1 MLKIDRMEKNLA
13 MKKIRKWV
21 NGLSIKKKLIFYGYL
36 TVSPVMILI
45 SLVLLIFN
53 YDKAKEDWLDGNL
66 SNINVLSESLNAVQ
80 TEVKDFTTYL
90 CINTQLSRLLT
101 SHNIEEKNKNARLW
115 EEETPI
121 QYVQNVLA
129 LKGYI
134 KTIAIY
140 PENGIRPY
148 LKGMDGSVYVPEI
161 ESIWL
166 SDIYAD
172 TLKSEYRYIW
182 RNIPKGNGELY
193 TMNKE
198 DKIVLCREMF
208 DTAMKVPLGYIVIG
222 ISYKYYQNLIENV
235 VQSENESILVLGA
248 DGNELSRYGEIDTKV
263 EKYLK
268 NIDYKDKK
276 YLNGDMYFSY
286 GSYDIVCGKI
296 GEDDGI
302 LCKIMPRYGVW
313 AQLKGSAYTSLI
325 LLTGVLAGM
334 LPLFMII
341 SNLVTMPLHQL
352 SNAIRK
358 FSYGDFEQ
366 KVEVA
371 TKDEIGEVADC
382 FNSMVNAIKNLI
394 NENYVIKLHEK
405 ESEIAVLQ
413 AQINPHFLY
422 NTLDSLYW
430 QAIDGENE
438 ELAESILA
446 LSQLFRLVLSQG
458 QSEILVESE
467 MELVSCY
474 LKIQKMRFTKR
485 LNYSVEVAP
494 EASEARIPKLIIQP
508 FVENAIVHGF
518 EKTEGKCEL
527 EVKVKREGDFVRFE
541 IKDSGIGMTREQ
553 IDRVWKNEPERY
565 TKQRIGRYA
574 IRNIR
579 ERLQLIYKD
588 NFKLDIQS
596 VVGKGTEV
604 TIILPF
610 KEETGE
616 AVKIVSRR

>member
-1 MLKIDRMEKNLA
+1 MEK
-13 MKKIRKWV
+13 IRHWV

-36 TVSPVMILI
+36 AVSPVMILI

-53 YDKAKEDWLDGNL
+53 YDKTKESWLDGNFN
-66 SNINVLSESLNAVQ
+66 NINALSENLNTIQ

-90 CINTQLSRLLT
+90 CINTQLSQLLRIT
-101 SHNIEEKNKNARLW
+101 GSSIDEKNKDARLW
-115 EEETPI
+115 ENETPI

-148 LKGMDGSVYVPEI
+148 LKGMDGSVYVPGI

-172 TLKSEYRYIW
+172 TLKSEYKYIW
-182 RNIPKGNGELY
+182 RNIPKGNSELY
-193 TMNKE
+193 AMNKE

-222 ISYKYYQNLIENV
+222 ISHEYYQNLLKNA
-235 VQSENESILVLGA
+235 VQDENEGVLVLGA
-248 DGNELSRYGEIDTKV
+248 DGNELSHYGKV
-263 EKYLK
+263 DKKVAKYLK
-268 NIDYKDKK
+268 NIDCKDKK
-276 YLNGDMYFSY
+276 YINGDMYFSY

-296 GEDDGI
+296 GENAGI
-302 LCKIMPRYGVW
+302 LCKIIPRYSVW
-313 AQLKGSAYTSLI
+313 AQLKRSVYTSLI

-341 SNLVTMPLHQL
+341 SNLVTRPLHQL

-358 FSYGDFEQ
+358 FSSGDFEQ
-366 KVEVA
+366 KVSVA
-371 TKDEIGEVADC
+371 TRDEIGEVADC
-382 FNSMVNAIKNLI
+382 FNSMVSAIKNLI
-394 NENYVIKLHEK
+394 NENYVIKLREK

-430 QAIDGENE
+430 QAMDDENE

-458 QSEILVESE
+458 QSEIMVESE

-474 LKIQKMRFTKR
+474 LKIQKMRFAKR
-485 LNYSVEVAP
+485 LDYSVEVAR
-494 EASEARIPKLIIQP
+494 EAKEAKIPKLIIQP

-527 EVKVKREGDFVRFE
+527 KVKAWRDGEFVRFE
-541 IKDSGIGMTREQ
+541 IKDTGIGMTREQ
-553 IDRVWKNEPERY
+553 IDRVWKSEPERY
-565 TKQRIGRYA
+565 AKQRIGRYA
-574 IRNIR
+574 IRNIK

-596 VVGKGTEV
+596 VIGKGTRV

-616 AVKIVSRR
+616 TAKIISRR

>member
-1 MLKIDRMEKNLA
+1 MEK
-13 MKKIRKWV
+13 IRQWV
-21 NGLSIKKKLIFYGYL
+21 NRLSIKKKLIFYGYL

-53 YDKAKEDWLDGNL
+53 YDKTKEEWLDGNL
-66 SNINVLSESLNAVQ
+66 SNVTALSESLNAVQ

-90 CINTQLSRLLT
+90 CINTQLKQLLKT
-101 SHNIEEKNKNARLW
+101 DNKNNIEEKNKNARLW

-121 QYVQNVLA
+121 EYVQNVLA

-161 ESIWL
+161 KSIWL

-172 TLKSEYRYIW
+172 TLKSEYRYMW
-182 RNIPKGNGELY
+182 KNIPKGSSELY
-193 TMNKE
+193 KMNKE

-208 DTAMKVPLGYIVIG
+208 DTAMRVPLGYIVIG
-222 ISYKYYQNLIENV
+222 ISYEYYQNLVKNV
-235 VQSENESILVLGA
+235 VQSNNEGVLVLGA
-248 DGNELSRYGEIDTKV
+248 DGSELSRYGEVDERV
-263 EKYLK
+263 VRYLK
-268 NIDYKDKK
+268 SINYKDKK
-276 YLNGDMYFSY
+276 YLNGGKYFSY
-286 GSYDIVCGKI
+286 DGYDIVCGQI
-296 GEDDGI
+296 GEN
-302 LCKIMPRYGVW
+302 
-313 AQLKGSAYTSLI
+313 S
-325 LLTGVLAGM
+325 
-334 LPLFMII
+334 
-341 SNLVTMPLHQL
+341 
-352 SNAIRK
+352 
-358 FSYGDFEQ
+358 GDFEQ
-366 KVEVA
+366 QVEVV
-371 TKDEIGEVADC
+371 TMDEIGEVADC

-394 NENYVIKLHEK
+394 NENYVIKLREK

-430 QAIDGENE
+430 QAMDDENE

-458 QSEILVESE
+458 QSEIMVESE

-474 LKIQKMRFTKR
+474 LKIQKMRFAKR
-485 LNYSVEVAP
+485 LDYSVEVDP
-494 EASEARIPKLIIQP
+494 EAKEARIPKLIIQP

-527 EVKVKREGDFVRFE
+527 KVRARRDGDFVRFE
-541 IKDSGIGMTREQ
+541 IKDTGIGMTREQ
-553 IDRVWKNEPERY
+553 IDRVWRNEPERY
-565 TKQRIGRYA
+565 AKQRIGRYA

-579 ERLQLIYKD
+579 ERLQLMYKD
-588 NFKLDIQS
+588 NFKLYIQS
-596 VVGKGTEV
+596 IVGKGTRV

-610 KEETGE
+610 KEDTGE
-616 AVKIVSRR
+616 AAKIISRR

>member
-1 MLKIDRMEKNLA
+1 MEK
-13 MKKIRKWV
+13 IRQWV
-21 NGLSIKKKLIFYGYL
+21 NRLSIKKKLIFYGYL

-53 YDKAKEDWLDGNL
+53 YDKTKEEWLDGNL
-66 SNINVLSESLNAVQ
+66 SNVTALSENLNAVQ

-90 CINTQLSRLLT
+90 CINTQLKQLLKIDNKN
-101 SHNIEEKNKNARLW
+101 NIEEKNKNARLW
-115 EEETPI
+115 EQETPI
-121 QYVQNVLA
+121 EYVQNVLA

-161 ESIWL
+161 KSIWL
-166 SDIYAD
+166 SDIYVD
-172 TLKSEYRYIW
+172 TLKSEYRYMW
-182 RNIPKGNGELY
+182 RNIPKGSSELY
-193 TMNKE
+193 KMNKE

-208 DTAMKVPLGYIVIG
+208 DTAMRVPLGYIVIG
-222 ISYKYYQNLIENV
+222 ISYEYYQNLVKNV
-235 VQSENESILVLGA
+235 VQSDNEGVLVLGA
-248 DGNELSRYGEIDTKV
+248 DGSELSRYGEVDERV
-263 EKYLK
+263 VRYLK
-268 NIDYKDKK
+268 SINYKDKK
-276 YLNGDMYFSY
+276 YLNGGKYFSY
-286 GSYDIVCGKI
+286 DGYDIVCGQI
-296 GEDDGI
+296 GENSGV

-313 AQLKGSAYTSLI
+313 AQLEESVYTSLA

-334 LPLFMII
+334 LPLFIII
-341 SNLVTMPLHQL
+341 SNLVTRPLHSL

-358 FSYGDFEQ
+358 FSSGDFEQ
-366 KVEVA
+366 QVEVV
-371 TKDEIGEVADC
+371 TMDEIGEVADC
-382 FNSMVNAIKNLI
+382 FNSMVSAIKNLI
-394 NENYVIKLHEK
+394 NENYVIKLREK

-430 QAIDGENE
+430 QAMDCGNE

-458 QSEILVESE
+458 QSEIMVESE

-474 LKIQKMRFTKR
+474 LKIQKMRFAKR
-485 LNYSVEVAP
+485 LDYSVEVDP
-494 EASEARIPKLIIQP
+494 EAKGARIPKLIIQP

-527 EVKVKREGDFVRFE
+527 KVGARRDGEFVRFE
-541 IKDSGIGMTREQ
+541 IKDTGIGMTREQ
-553 IDRVWKNEPERY
+553 IDRVWRNEPERY
-565 TKQRIGRYA
+565 AKQRIGRYA

-588 NFKLDIQS
+588 NFKLYIQS
-596 VVGKGTEV
+596 IVGKGTRV

-610 KEETGE
+610 KEDTGE
-616 AVKIVSRR
+616 AAKIISRR

>member
-1 MLKIDRMEKNLA
+1 MEK
-13 MKKIRKWV
+13 IRQWV
-21 NGLSIKKKLIFYGYL
+21 NGLSIKKKLVFYGYL

-53 YDKAKEDWLDGNL
+53 YDKTKEEWLNGNL
-66 SNINVLSESLNAVQ
+66 SNINALSEGLNAVQ

-90 CINTQLSRLLT
+90 CINTQLKQLLT
-101 SHNIEEKNKNARLW
+101 TNNIEEKNKNARLW
-115 EEETPI
+115 EKETPI
-121 QYVQNVLA
+121 EYVQNVLA

-172 TLKSEYRYIW
+172 TLSSEYRYMW
-182 RNIPKGNGELY
+182 RNIPKGSSELY

-208 DTAMKVPLGYIVIG
+208 DTAMRVPLGYIVIG
-222 ISYKYYQNLIENV
+222 ISYDYYQKLVKNA
-235 VQSENESILVLGA
+235 VQSSNEGVIVLGA
-248 DGNELSRYGEIDTKV
+248 DGNELSRYGEIDEKV
-263 EKYLK
+263 ARYLK
-268 NIDYKDKK
+268 SIDYKDKK
-276 YLNGDMYFSY
+276 YVNGDMYFSY
-286 GSYDIVCGKI
+286 DGYDIVCGQI
-296 GEDDGI
+296 GENAGV

-313 AQLKGSAYTSLI
+313 AQLKGSVYTSLI

-334 LPLFMII
+334 LPLFIII
-341 SNLVTMPLHQL
+341 SNLVTRPLHQL

-358 FSYGDFEQ
+358 FSFGDFEQ
-366 KVEVA
+366 QVEVA
-371 TKDEIGEVADC
+371 TRDEIGEVAEC
-382 FNSMVNAIKNLI
+382 FNSMVSAIKNLI
-394 NENYVIKLHEK
+394 NENYVIKLREK

-430 QAIDGENE
+430 QAIDSENE

-458 QSEILVESE
+458 QSEIMVESE

-485 LNYSVEVAP
+485 LDYSVEVAP
-494 EASEARIPKLIIQP
+494 EAKEARIPKLIIQP

-527 EVKVKREGDFVRFE
+527 KVWAKRDGDFVRFE
-541 IKDSGIGMTREQ
+541 IKDTGIGMTREQ
-553 IDRVWKNEPERY
+553 IDRVWKSEPERY

-579 ERLQLIYKD
+579 ERLQLMYKD

-596 VVGKGTEV
+596 IVGKGTRV

-610 KEETGE
+610 KEDTGE
-616 AVKIVSRR
+616 AAKIISRR